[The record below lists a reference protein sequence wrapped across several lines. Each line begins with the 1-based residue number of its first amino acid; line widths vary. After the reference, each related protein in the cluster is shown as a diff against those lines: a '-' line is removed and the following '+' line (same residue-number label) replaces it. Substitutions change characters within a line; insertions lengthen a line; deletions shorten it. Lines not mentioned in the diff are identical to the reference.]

1 MKKVLLFV
9 HFILIA
15 VVTMHAQ
22 SLNEDFE
29 SDKFPPEG
37 WTTRFIDYP
46 SLTNFPAWKQM
57 EPNDS
62 YLTGYKGG
70 KAAFSQSSGF
80 GMSAAWTSS
89 WLITPQITID
99 ENDYLS
105 FMLGANA
112 AFNGLATTV
121 EPYKLRVMVSTTATD
136 SICFTDTVFQIAP
149 KNVLLWGNYT
159 IDMRKYAGKK
169 VYIAFWNFG
178 HTPSIA
184 GAFLANRMYLD
195 HVRITQTP
203 SPDVAL
209 FSVGGVADG
218 CQLEQTLKAAIKKY
232 RLCVFFL

>member
-89 WLITPQITID
+89 WLITLFYRYGFSDCSQKCVT
-99 ENDYLS
+99 
-105 FMLGANA
+105 LGQ
-112 AFNGLATTV
+112 LYHRY
-121 EPYKLRVMVSTTATD
+121 EK
-136 SICFTDTVFQIAP
+136 IC
-149 KNVLLWGNYT
+149 
-159 IDMRKYAGKK
+159 R
-169 VYIAFWNFG
+169 
-178 HTPSIA
+178 
-184 GAFLANRMYLD
+184 
-195 HVRITQTP
+195 
-203 SPDVAL
+203 
-209 FSVGGVADG
+209 
-218 CQLEQTLKAAIKKY
+218 
-232 RLCVFFL
+232 

>member
-89 WLITPQITID
+89 WWIFP
-99 ENDYLS
+99 E
-105 FMLGANA
+105 FP
-112 AFNGLATTV
+112 
-121 EPYKLRVMVSTTATD
+121 EPWR
-136 SICFTDTVFQIAP
+136 
-149 KNVLLWGNYT
+149 
-159 IDMRKYAGKK
+159 
-169 VYIAFWNFG
+169 
-178 HTPSIA
+178 
-184 GAFLANRMYLD
+184 
-195 HVRITQTP
+195 
-203 SPDVAL
+203 
-209 FSVGGVADG
+209 
-218 CQLEQTLKAAIKKY
+218 AI
-232 RLCVFFL
+232 R